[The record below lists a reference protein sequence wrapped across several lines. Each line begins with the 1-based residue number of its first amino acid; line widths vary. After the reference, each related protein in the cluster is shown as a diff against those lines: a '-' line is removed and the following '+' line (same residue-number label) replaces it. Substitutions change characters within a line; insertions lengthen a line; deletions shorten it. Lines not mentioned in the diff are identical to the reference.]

1 LSFFELKEQVPVSS
15 RANLEETAFM
25 ISHTC
30 LCCQEL
36 FTPNR
41 YHCHDQE
48 YCSRAECKRASHAA
62 ANRKWRAVQKRDDPL
77 RESQR
82 KQKNRRREKFR
93 LHLEL
98 SRWRKQLAHQQ
109 MLVLG
114 ILGLFSGTGA
124 ADLAKTI
131 SRCLD
136 TGRELLPKNIVS
148 WGDLT
153 KNSGAGF
160 GFF

>member
-1 LSFFELKEQVPVSS
+1 
-15 RANLEETAFM
+15 M
-25 ISHTC
+25 IEHIC
-30 LCCQEL
+30 PHCQIQ
-36 FTPNR
+36 FTPNK
-41 YHCHDQE
+41 YHPHDQE
-48 YCSRAECKRASHAA
+48 YCSGAECKRESHAS
-62 ANRKWRAVQKRDDPL
+62 ANRKWRAAQKRDDPL

-82 KQKNRRREKFR
+82 KQKNRQHEKFR

-114 ILGLFSGTGA
+114 ILGLFSGNDTG
-124 ADLAKTI
+124 DLAKTI

-136 TGRELLPKNIVS
+136 TGRELLPRNLVS

-153 KNSGAGF
+153 KKSGAGF
-160 GFF
+160 GFL

>member
-1 LSFFELKEQVPVSS
+1 
-15 RANLEETAFM
+15 M
-25 ISHTC
+25 IEHIC
-30 LCCQEL
+30 AHCQTQ
-36 FTPNR
+36 FTPNK
-41 YHCHDQE
+41 YHQHDQE
-48 YCSRAECKRASHAA
+48 YCLRAECKRESHAA
-62 ANRKWRAVQKRDDPL
+62 ANRKWRAAQKRDDPL

-82 KQKNRRREKFR
+82 KQKNRRREKFH

-114 ILGLFSGTGA
+114 ILGFFSGNGGD
-124 ADLAKTI
+124 DLAKTL

-136 TGRELLPKNIVS
+136 NGRELINKKLIGCSVLEKNR
-148 WGDLT
+148 GP
-153 KNSGAGF
+153 GF